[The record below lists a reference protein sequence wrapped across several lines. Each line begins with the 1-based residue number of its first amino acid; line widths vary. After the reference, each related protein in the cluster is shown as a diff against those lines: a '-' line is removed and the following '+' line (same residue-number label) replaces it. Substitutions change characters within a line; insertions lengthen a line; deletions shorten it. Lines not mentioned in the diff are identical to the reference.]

1 MKLSVCV
8 VAYNHERYI
17 EQALR
22 GALMQQ
28 TDFDF
33 EIVVGEDCSTDRTRE
48 ILLALQREHPER
60 VRLLLR
66 ERNLGAQL
74 NFIETWRACQGEYI
88 AWLDGDDY
96 WTSPAKLQRQVDFLE
111 AHPQCA
117 ICFHKASV
125 VYEDH
130 PEANHLFPFEDP
142 PEISRIELLLETNP
156 IATCSVV
163 FRNHLFE
170 ALPDWFFDLKI
181 GDWPLHMLNARH
193 GDIGYLRDV
202 MAAYR
207 IHSGGAW
214 SAIPQYQLT
223 RNSVEMLE
231 LVNAHFDFEYDTI
244 LRGTIARAYDHWAW
258 LLIKNQVANAWRMV
272 PRPDGND
279 RMRELDE
286 IGRAVDPE
294 VARTLLTAIA
304 TKAFELYDRGASFED
319 ERRRLIE
326 ASQQAAGYARSLDAQ
341 LGASRA
347 YVESLRETLAAR
359 DGALAKSHEYVESL
373 RAALA
378 ARDEAAAKARE
389 YVESLRSTLAAREA
403 ELADLKEYVAS
414 LRIALSDI
422 TRS

>member
-17 EQALR
+17 EQAVR
-22 GALMQQ
+22 SALVQR
-28 TDFDF
+28 TDFDY

-48 ILLALQREHPER
+48 ILLELQREHPDR

-66 ERNLGAQL
+66 DRNLGAQL
-74 NFIETWRACQGEYI
+74 NFIETWRACRGEYI

-96 WTSPAKLQRQVDFLE
+96 WTSPAKLQRQVDFLDARPE
-111 AHPQCA
+111 CA

-125 VYEDH
+125 VYEEH
-130 PEANHLFPFEDP
+130 PEDGHLFPFEDP
-142 PEISRIELLLETNP
+142 AEVSTIELLLETNP

-163 FRNHLFE
+163 FRNHLFD

-181 GDWPLHMLNARH
+181 GDWPLHILNARH
-193 GDIGYLRDV
+193 GHIGYIGDV

-231 LVNAHFDFEYDTI
+231 LVNAHFNFEYDTI
-244 LRGTIARAYDHWAW
+244 LRATIARAYDHWAW
-258 LLIKNQVANAWRMV
+258 LLIRNQVANAWRIV
-272 PRPDGND
+272 PRPASND
-279 RMRELDE
+279 RMRELEE
-286 IGRAVDPE
+286 IARALDPE
-294 VARTLLTAIA
+294 VARTLLMAIA
-304 TKAFELYDRGASFED
+304 TKAFELYDRTAAFED

-326 ASQQAAGYARSLDAQ
+326 ASQQAAGYARALEAQ
-341 LGASRA
+341 RGTSRT
-347 YVESLRETLAAR
+347 YVESLREALSAR
-359 DGALAKSHEYVESL
+359 DQALAKSHEYVESL
-373 RAALA
+373 RATLA
-378 ARDEAAAKARE
+378 ARDEAAVKGQE
-389 YVESLRSTLAAREA
+389 YAQSLRAALMAREA